1 MKTEQSDGPRR
12 PRRHHLDRRADR
24 LIEEGST
31 GQPDD
36 LLSTVKLAK
45 WLGTSTQWLE
55 IGRSRGY
62 GPTFI
67 RISPRMVRYRRKD
80 VLKWLAERSYQCTGE
95 YPKCA
100 EQLVAARDPE
110 AEQET

>member
-1 MKTEQSDGPRR
+1 MKPKSSDGQRR
-12 PRRHHLDRRADR
+12 PSRHHLDRRADR
-24 LIEEGST
+24 LIEDGST

-80 VLKWLAERSYQCTGE
+80 VLKWLAERSYHSTGE

-100 EQLVAARDPE
+100 EQLVTAREEEVEPE
-110 AEQET
+110 T